1 MNKSKPKLKG
11 FTLLE
16 LIVVIAIISVL
27 LGILVPSISDYMRTN
42 RIKTANSQAQQ
53 IYMATQDYL
62 TSLQIKGV
70 KTSDIVDSSLAS
82 TPRVCWLMVT
92 SEPIYDSSKADNNR
106 TVVVDSYG
114 IKKST
119 ATAYANDDTNM
130 GFDYRF
136 KSDDTKEFPIADGI
150 ESRLEG
156 SFSGSWVIAFYP
168 KTFTVAYAVYNGYY
182 KTEAQRLNAVE
193 LIGTNGSQH
202 SDSTCYTRLYTTEF
216 GVTTPKKLGQ
226 EDDFIHKY
234 DSSEAEHLYTG
245 QYPVRDFTANPI

>member
-16 LIVVIAIISVL
+16 LIVVIAIISAL

-114 IKKST
+114 IST
-119 ATAYANDDTNM
+119 GTNGYVSRIM
-130 GFDYRF
+130 
-136 KSDDTKEFPIADGI
+136 SDGRTSFPIADGI

-156 SFSGSWVIAFYP
+156 SFNGSWVVAFYP

-182 KTEAQRLNAVE
+182 KTEAERLNAVE
-193 LIGTNGSQH
+193 LIGTNVSQH
-202 SDSTCYTRLYTTEF
+202 SDSTCYTRLYTPEF
-216 GVTTPKKLGQ
+216 GVATPKKLGQ
-226 EDDFIHKY
+226 EDDFIHQY